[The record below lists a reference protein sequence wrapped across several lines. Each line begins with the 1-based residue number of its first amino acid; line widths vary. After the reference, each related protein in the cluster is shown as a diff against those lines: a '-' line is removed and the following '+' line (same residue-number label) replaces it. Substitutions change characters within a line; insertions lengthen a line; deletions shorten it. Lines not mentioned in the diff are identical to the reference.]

1 MIDYTPFWHTL
12 KSSNEST
19 YTLIN
24 KHRISSSTIDKLRK
38 NQFLKSKNNNK
49 PLNTKSN
56 VHSVVRQML
65 GRLHS
70 LTGLWDRYSLDLIH
84 LIMVSNGTVGIVI
97 ASFRECA

>member
-1 MIDYTPFWHTL
+1 MKKEQWLVRCVDKKLFHQKL
-12 KSSNEST
+12 NHNHRK
-19 YTLIN
+19 LI
-24 KHRISSSTIDKLRK
+24 R
-38 NQFLKSKNNNK
+38 
-49 PLNTKSN
+49 TKSN

-97 ASFRECA
+97 ASFRGSLCENCVYIDIK